1 VSVETAY
8 VSPSKLRLG
17 WLWWTLGAVLVLATI
32 YESLEPHPAQIPG
45 VTSDKFEHFTG
56 YFLLTTWFC
65 GCARRSRYWIV
76 ALWML
81 ALGGGME
88 IGQGIMAIGREADWF
103 DMLANSC
110 GVAAA
115 VSAALLGLGNWMV
128 WVEKLF
134 RLQK

>member
-1 VSVETAY
+1 MNVDVAY
-8 VSPSKLRLG
+8 VPQPKLRLG
-17 WLWWTLGAVLVLATI
+17 WLWWAIGYVLVVLTI
-32 YESLEPHPAQIPG
+32 YESLEAHPTPIPG
-45 VTSDKFEHFTG
+45 VTSDKFEHFMG

-65 GCARRSRYWIV
+65 GCARRAKYWLV
-76 ALWML
+76 ALGLL

-103 DMLANSC
+103 DMLANSA
-110 GVAAA
+110 GVAAG
-115 VSAALLGLGNWMV
+115 VIAALLGLGNWMV

>member
-1 VSVETAY
+1 
-8 VSPSKLRLG
+8 
-17 WLWWTLGAVLVLATI
+17 
-32 YESLEPHPAQIPG
+32 
-45 VTSDKFEHFTG
+45 VTSDKVEHFTG

-65 GCARRSRYWIV
+65 GCARRSKYWQV

-103 DMLANSC
+103 DMLANSA
-110 GVAAA
+110 GVAAG
-115 VSAALLGLGNWMV
+115 VIAALLGLGNWMV